1 MIFSMRSLM
10 LVLCACGVL
19 SAPLKADELIRAAQT
34 RLSKL
39 GYYKGKVDGSGG
51 SMTCAAIR
59 RFQVAGKLKVTGELN
74 QQTIAQLGI
83 DKAVPAPSY
92 TAIGGLFA
100 GGPLS
105 RAGSEAQV
113 AAIRQAQTRIG
124 WNAGSFDAEKVPEVA
139 AALANMKSAQA
150 QARLAAADAAVGA
163 GRLGVGVFASEG
175 PLRRFVSRDLIL
187 HGREPLP
194 PLGLG
199 LRHLL
204 VGHPAREGGIVG
216 RRCFGGKLAGH
227 GLGVLGTGWGCGIGG
242 DGRRRTS
249 EGKQTHD
256 D

>member
-1 MIFSMRSLM
+1 M

-83 DKAVPAPSY
+83 NKSVPAPSY

-105 RAGSEAQV
+105 RSGSEAQV
-113 AAIRQAQTRIG
+113 TAIRQAQAKLSELG
-124 WNAGSFDAEKVPEVA
+124 FYGGKHNGLPSEALSA
-139 AALANMKSAQA
+139 AIKDWQLTNGRRTTGK
-150 QARLAAADAAVGA
+150 LDAATIEGLKL
-163 GRLGVGVFASEG
+163 GRD
-175 PLRRFVSRDLIL
+175 PK
-187 HGREPLP
+187 P
-194 PLGLG
+194 
-199 LRHLL
+199 
-204 VGHPAREGGIVG
+204 
-216 RRCFGGKLAGH
+216 
-227 GLGVLGTGWGCGIGG
+227 
-242 DGRRRTS
+242 
-249 EGKQTHD
+249 
-256 D
+256 